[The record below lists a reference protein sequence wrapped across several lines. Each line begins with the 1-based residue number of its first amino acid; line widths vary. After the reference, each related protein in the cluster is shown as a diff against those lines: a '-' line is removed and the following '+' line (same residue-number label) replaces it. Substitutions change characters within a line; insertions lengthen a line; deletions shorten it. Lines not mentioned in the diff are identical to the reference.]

1 MVMTLHFGEKK
12 IDNLNFHSFM
22 MKNNIILH
30 FQLLLHS
37 QICNIIIV
45 PNQNSCNY
53 FVYFCVIIF
62 VYFHLLI
69 ALVWNSKSKM
79 LFFSSSS
86 LGYIYA
92 EIQKMGLVNSIR
104 VGDNERENGIGCL
117 TLKTIK

>member
-1 MVMTLHFGEKK
+1 MVMTLHFGERK
-12 IDNLNFHSFM
+12 INNLNFHSFM

-30 FQLLLHS
+30 FKLILHS

-45 PNQNSCNY
+45 PNRNSCNY
-53 FVYFCVIIF
+53 FVYFCVSSSINRTC
-62 VYFHLLI
+62 VELK
-69 ALVWNSKSKM
+69 VKDVC
-79 LFFSSSS
+79 FFFFPSSS

-104 VGDNERENGIGCL
+104 VGDNERKNGIGCL

>member
-1 MVMTLHFGEKK
+1 MVMTLHFGERK

-30 FQLLLHS
+30 FKLILHS

-45 PNQNSCNY
+45 PNRNSCNY
-53 FVYFCVIIF
+53 FVYFCVSSSINRTCVELKVKDF
-62 VYFHLLI
+62 F
-69 ALVWNSKSKM
+69 

-86 LGYIYA
+86 SSSGYIYA
-92 EIQKMGLVNSIR
+92 EIQKMGLVNSIW
-104 VGDNERENGIGCL
+104 VGDNERKNGIGCL